1 MELNKI
7 YNMDAFDGMKQIPD
21 KSVNLAIIDPPYNI
35 GVTTQVNGKEI
46 LNQWD
51 KIDNYQ
57 EWMRALLAEVA
68 RVLVDTGVVYLWHN
82 DVPQITEIL
91 HNIKQDGNFA
101 FRSFCIW
108 DKGDGYRARS
118 WHRRRVGGG
127 SALRSWFNICEYC
140 LHLFKIGGAAGGTGL
155 ERINSN
161 PECYASLKEWY
172 KRELRRLGIG
182 ITDIAEQYTKA
193 TGRKPYMLR
202 HYFQDNQFE
211 IPTQKVWEG
220 VYVPLGFSKG
230 YEELRQ
236 EYEGLRQEYEGL
248 RQGYEG
254 LRHPHFVDAMHC
266 NVWHR
271 PPLPPNNRLHTC
283 QKPLDITER
292 LIRVSSRKGD
302 TVLDPFMG
310 SATTAIAAMHEG
322 RHFIGFENN
331 AEYFAKAE
339 KRIKEERAAAPSALP
354 QHCRRQRQG

>member
-1 MELNKI
+1 
-7 YNMDAFDGMKQIPD
+7 
-21 KSVNLAIIDPPYNI
+21 
-35 GVTTQVNGKEI
+35 
-46 LNQWD
+46 
-51 KIDNYQ
+51 
-57 EWMRALLAEVA
+57 
-68 RVLVDTGVVYLWHN
+68 
-82 DVPQITEIL
+82 
-91 HNIKQDGNFA
+91 
-101 FRSFCIW
+101 
-108 DKGDGYRARS
+108 
-118 WHRRRVGGG
+118 
-127 SALRSWFNICEYC
+127 
-140 LHLFKIGGAAGGTGL
+140 
-155 ERINSN
+155 
-161 PECYASLKEWY
+161 
-172 KRELRRLGIG
+172 
-182 ITDIAEQYTKA
+182 
-193 TGRKPYMLR
+193 MLR
-202 HYFQDNQFE
+202 HYFQDSQFE

-236 EYEGLRQEYEGL
+236 EYEELRQGYEGM

-271 PPLPPNNRLHTC
+271 PPLSSNNRLHTC

-339 KRIKEERAAAPSALP
+339 RRIDEARAKSV
-354 QHCRRQRQG
+354 